1 MLSEM
6 LGRGRL
12 QPDCSE
18 APRERA
24 GLEWPARGK
33 EGRDEHCC

>member
-1 MLSEM
+1 MLSET

-12 QPDCSE
+12 QPDCTE

-33 EGRDEHCC
+33 EGRDEHC